1 MLLIVVL
8 LVSVMLVFL
17 CQSTKPGGMLVLV
30 GLGAPEIKLPIVHA
44 AVREIDIRG
53 VLRYANWYVIC
64 NFLDVVIN
72 ILYDVRAY
80 RF

>member
-1 MLLIVVL
+1 M
-8 LVSVMLVFL
+8 
-17 CQSTKPGGMLVLV
+17 V